1 MRCSASSARRWASPP
16 RPVQLRVIS
25 YNLRSL
31 RAGIAPAVEAVIAY
45 EPDVLL
51 AQEYGPPYRLR
62 AYGKALGM
70 DWASSY
76 APFNR
81 LRNAVL
87 FRSPWRLV
95 HSDTHHLSKTKGQ
108 YRRGF
113 VLARLETKR
122 GVVNAVSVHLGLSA
136 RERPGHAAEL
146 LAALRDL
153 DGPVVVGGDLNEEPG
168 GDAVA
173 DLTAELRS
181 GRSVAGG
188 GLPTF
193 PADDPTASI
202 DDVLVAGGVAIASF
216 RVGESDAVRTA
227 SDHRPVV
234 ADLELLPRPGRVG

>member
-1 MRCSASSARRWASPP
+1 
-16 RPVQLRVIS
+16 VHLRVVS

-31 RAGIAPAVEAVIAY
+31 RAGIAPAVEAVIAD

-51 AQEYGPPYRLR
+51 VQEYGPPYRLR
-62 AYGKALGM
+62 AFGKALGM

-95 HSDTHHLSKTKGQ
+95 HSDAHRLSKTKSQ
-108 YRRGF
+108 HRRGF

-122 GVVNAVSVHLGLSA
+122 DVVHAVSVHLGLSA

-153 DGPVVVGGDLNEEPG
+153 EGPVVVGGDLNEEPG
-168 GDAVA
+168 GDAVDA
-173 DLTAELRS
+173 LTAELRS
-181 GRSVAGG
+181 GRSIAGG
-188 GLPTF
+188 GHPTF
-193 PADDPTASI
+193 PADGPTASI
-202 DDVLVAGGVAIASF
+202 DDILVAGAAAIASF
-216 RVGESDAVRTA
+216 RVGESDAVRKA

-234 ADLELLPRPGRVG
+234 ADLELLPHPRSVG

>member
-1 MRCSASSARRWASPP
+1 MAI
-16 RPVQLRVIS
+16 RVVS

-31 RAGIAPAVEAVIAY
+31 RAGIGPAVEAVIAY

-51 AQEYGPPYRLR
+51 AQEYGAPYRLR
-62 AYGKALGM
+62 ALGKALGM

-95 HSDTHHLSKTKGQ
+95 HSDTHRLSKTKGQ

-113 VLARLETKR
+113 VLAHLETKKA
-122 GVVNAVSVHLGLSA
+122 GVTAVSVHLGLSA

-146 LAALRDL
+146 LEALRHVE
-153 DGPVVVGGDLNEEPG
+153 GPIVVGGDLNEEPD

-173 DLTAELRS
+173 ALMDELRS
-181 GRSVAGG
+181 GRAIAGG
-188 GLPTF
+188 GHPSF
-193 PADDPTASI
+193 PADGPTAAI
-202 DDVLVAGGVAIASF
+202 DDILVAGGAGIASF
-216 RVGESDAVRTA
+216 RVGETEAARTA
-227 SDHRPVV
+227 SDHRPVI
-234 ADLELLPRPGRVG
+234 AELELLPRP